1 LEENNMMSST
11 LKADLLEGAKDGLH
25 KGWNGFLWMAKILV
39 PVSFLT
45 FLIEQTGLLG
55 HAEGVLGPVM
65 GFLHLPAVAA
75 VPLVAGV
82 LTGIYGGIAAMAA
95 LPMTEPQ
102 MTLVAIFLL
111 ISHNLIQEGAVQGKS
126 GLHAVKAVLF
136 RLTASVATV
145 WTCGWFLDT
154 SAAVD
159 AGRGPIRP
167 PAGEGSFGASLAA
180 WGAGLAELVVMILAI
195 ILVLMVLLAWMKR
208 FHITER
214 AVHWLTPLLRLLGL
228 ERNVGVLWLTAVV
241 FGITYGAAVIVQE
254 AAESGVSGRDL
265 ERLHLSIG
273 IQHSVFEDPMVF
285 LPLGLSAFWLW
296 VPRLVTAV
304 AAVRLYDLAGRLG
317 IHRSRAESAGIRS

>member
-1 LEENNMMSST
+1 
-11 LKADLLEGAKDGLH
+11 
-25 KGWNGFLWMAKILV
+25 MAKILV

-45 FLIEQTGLLG
+45 FLIDQTGLLA
-55 HAEGVLGPVM
+55 HAEAFLGPTM

-126 GLHAVKAVLF
+126 GLNAAKAVSF
-136 RLTASVATV
+136 RLIASVATV

-154 SAAVD
+154 AAAADSGKGSVRPSAGGA
-159 AGRGPIRP
+159 
-167 PAGEGSFGASLAA
+167 SFGESLVS
-180 WGAGLAELVVMILAI
+180 WGADLAQLVAMILVI
-195 ILVLMVLLAWMKR
+195 ILLLMVLLEWMKR
-208 FHITER
+208 FRITER
-214 AVHWLTPLLRLLGL
+214 AVYGLTPLLRLLGL
-228 ERNVGVLWLTAVV
+228 DRNVGVLWLTAVV

-254 AAESGVSGRDL
+254 AAESDVSGRDL

-273 IQHSVFEDPMVF
+273 IQHSVFEDPLVF
-285 LPLGLSAFWLW
+285 MPLGLPALWLW

-304 AAVRLYDLAGRLG
+304 VAVRLYDLADKLMVR
-317 IHRSRAESAGIRS
+317 RSRTETAGIRS